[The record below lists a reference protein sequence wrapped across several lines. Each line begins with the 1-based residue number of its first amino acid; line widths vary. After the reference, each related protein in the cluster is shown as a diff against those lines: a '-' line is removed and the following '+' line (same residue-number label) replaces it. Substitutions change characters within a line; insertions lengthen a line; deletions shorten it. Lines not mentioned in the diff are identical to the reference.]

1 MRVTGL
7 QLTATVY
14 VSNIKNTCFFSRVKN
29 LKDNLPLK
37 SRLSFCIK
45 KTSSSAGGSESFS
58 YTQKKE
64 PSNIHSATAKKH
76 YENQEVQMDEQSLA
90 HTKWN
95 CKYHGIANII

>member
-1 MRVTGL
+1 MGRFRSVGSL
-7 QLTATVY
+7 SAGADESGTVGRP
-14 VSNIKNTCFFSRVKN
+14 VAGACG
-29 LKDNLPLK
+29 PG
-37 SRLSFCIK
+37 RLFYFCIK

-95 CKYHGIANII
+95 CKYHIVLAPK